1 MLRGIREVAE
11 RTPPQRERYV
21 DLLRAV
27 AITAVVLGHWL
38 VVNVTYDGA
47 GDLDGYSVLG
57 ELTWSHPVT
66 WVFQVMPLF
75 FLVGGYAN
83 GASWDSHRRR
93 GVDTAG
99 WLLTRGNR
107 LLIPTTVLI
116 VLAAVA
122 APVARL
128 AGAAE
133 DVTETAVWLVAIPLW
148 FLTAYLAVVMLTPIL
163 HPLHRRAGWTVIVVL
178 VGVVALT
185 DAAEQLLGVPHITLV
200 NYLLVWLAVHQV
212 GFAWRD
218 GMLDD
223 RRVAAGLAGGG
234 LVALVLLTVP
244 GPYPI
249 SMVTVPGEEAQNTA
263 PPTLALLALAA
274 CWIGGAILLR
284 GWAARRLAGL
294 RTWMAVVAVNSVV
307 LTVFLWH
314 MAAVVIAAIVL
325 YPPGLMPQ
333 PEVES
338 VDWLLWRV
346 PWLVCLSVVLM
357 VLVLLFGGVERHARK
372 VGAGPARPGAGETG
386 ETGEGDAPGR
396 GRAMTVTACA
406 APAVAVAGLLGITTA
421 GATGEGPVGIPGW
434 ALAVYLVGA
443 GTLWLLAV
451 LRSR

>member
-1 MLRGIREVAE
+1 MRGLREAAE

-27 AITAVVLGHWL
+27 AITMVVLGHWL

-47 GDLDGYSVLG
+47 GDLDGYSALG

-148 FLTAYLAVVMLTPIL
+148 FLTAYLTVVVLTPIL
-163 HPLHRRAGWTVIVVL
+163 HPLHRRAGWTVVAVL
-178 VGVVALT
+178 VCAVAVT
-185 DAAEQLLGVPHITLV
+185 DAAELWLGVPHVTLV

-284 GWAARRLAGL
+284 NRAARWLAGFRPWL
-294 RTWMAVVAVNSVV
+294 VVVAVNSVV

-314 MAAVVIAAIVL
+314 MAAVVIAAVVL

-333 PEVES
+333 PPVDS
-338 VDWLLWRV
+338 TDWLLWRV
-346 PWLVCLSVVLM
+346 PWLVCLSVVLA
-357 VLVLLFGGVERHARK
+357 VLVLVFGGVERRARR
-372 VGAGPARPGAGETG
+372 VGALPARTGDGDTG
-386 ETGEGDAPGR
+386 E
-396 GRAMTVTACA
+396 RASGSGVVSTVATCLALA
-406 APAVAVAGLLGITTA
+406 AAIAGLLGITTA

-434 ALAVYLVGA
+434 ALALYLVGA
-443 GTLWLLAV
+443 GRLWIVALV
-451 LRSR
+451 RSR

>member
-1 MLRGIREVAE
+1 MLRGLREAAE

-27 AITAVVLGHWL
+27 AITMVVLGHWL

-47 GDLDGYSVLG
+47 GDLDGYSALG

-93 GVDTAG
+93 GIDTAG

-122 APVARL
+122 APIARL
-128 AGAAE
+128 AGATE

-148 FLTAYLAVVMLTPIL
+148 FLTAYLTVVVLTPIL
-163 HPLHRRAGWTVIVVL
+163 HPLHRRAGWTVIAVL
-178 VGVVALT
+178 VGAVAVT
-185 DAAEQLLGVPHITLV
+185 DAAELWLGVPHVTLV

-284 GWAARRLAGL
+284 NRAARWLAGFRPWL
-294 RTWMAVVAVNSVV
+294 VVVAVNSVV

-314 MAAVVIAAIVL
+314 MAAVVIAAVVL

-333 PEVES
+333 PPVDS
-338 VDWLLWRV
+338 TDWLLWRV
-346 PWLVCLSVVLM
+346 PWLACLSVVLA
-357 VLVLLFGGVERHARK
+357 VLVLVFGGVERRARR
-372 VGAGPARPGAGETG
+372 VGAVPARTG
-386 ETGEGDAPGR
+386 DGDTGEGASESGVVS
-396 GRAMTVTACA
+396 TVATCLALA
-406 APAVAVAGLLGITTA
+406 AAIAGLLGITTA

-434 ALAVYLVGA
+434 ALALYLVGA
-443 GTLWLLAV
+443 GRLWIVALV
-451 LRSR
+451 RSR

>member
-223 RRVAAGLAGGG
+223 RRVAAGLA
-234 LVALVLLTVP
+234 
-244 GPYPI
+244 
-249 SMVTVPGEEAQNTA
+249 
-263 PPTLALLALAA
+263 
-274 CWIGGAILLR
+274 
-284 GWAARRLAGL
+284 
-294 RTWMAVVAVNSVV
+294 
-307 LTVFLWH
+307 
-314 MAAVVIAAIVL
+314 
-325 YPPGLMPQ
+325 
-333 PEVES
+333 
-338 VDWLLWRV
+338 
-346 PWLVCLSVVLM
+346 
-357 VLVLLFGGVERHARK
+357 
-372 VGAGPARPGAGETG
+372 
-386 ETGEGDAPGR
+386 
-396 GRAMTVTACA
+396 
-406 APAVAVAGLLGITTA
+406 
-421 GATGEGPVGIPGW
+421 
-434 ALAVYLVGA
+434 
-443 GTLWLLAV
+443 
-451 LRSR
+451 

>member
-1 MLRGIREVAE
+1 MRGLREAAE

-27 AITAVVLGHWL
+27 AITMVVLGHWL

-47 GDLDGYSVLG
+47 GDLDGYSALG

-93 GVDTAG
+93 GIDTAG

-122 APVARL
+122 APIARL
-128 AGAAE
+128 AGATE

-148 FLTAYLAVVMLTPIL
+148 FLTAYLTVVVLTPIL
-163 HPLHRRAGWTVIVVL
+163 HPLHRRAGWTVIAVL
-178 VGVVALT
+178 VGAVAVT
-185 DAAEQLLGVPHITLV
+185 DAAELWLGVPHVTLV

-284 GWAARRLAGL
+284 NRAARWLAGFRPWL
-294 RTWMAVVAVNSVV
+294 VVVAVNSVV

-314 MAAVVIAAIVL
+314 MAAVVIAAVVL

-333 PEVES
+333 PPVDS
-338 VDWLLWRV
+338 TDWLLWRV
-346 PWLVCLSVVLM
+346 PWLACLSVVLA
-357 VLVLLFGGVERHARK
+357 VLVLVFGGVERRARR
-372 VGAGPARPGAGETG
+372 VGAVPARTG
-386 ETGEGDAPGR
+386 DGDTGEGASESGVVS
-396 GRAMTVTACA
+396 TVATCLALA
-406 APAVAVAGLLGITTA
+406 AAIAGLLGITTA

-434 ALAVYLVGA
+434 ALALYLVGA
-443 GTLWLLAV
+443 GRLWIVALV
-451 LRSR
+451 RSR